1 MSDFL
6 TLFKYEF
13 KLQFPFGFKK
23 GKKADFVGNLLSLLI
38 SLLII
43 VVFVFLISSV
53 VNNYIAV
60 KINKVEDPIAR
71 SMELLNVFYLII
83 IVAMSLLGVE
93 KMRKSLTEKRDKEI
107 FLRLP
112 VKPQSIFLSKIS
124 VLMIINYIMAFSL
137 VVPVNLIFF
146 LALDLIYTFWL
157 STLLVWLIFPLV
169 PFLISSILIIPYIK
183 VIDFIKEKYAIIFIL
198 LSSIL
203 IGAFMLYSELLKV
216 VEELLATGSIKFLF
230 NSEFTEFLQKLLAY
244 AYPANSLASIAFNT
258 NMLES
263 LLVSF
268 LVMTLSGVIVYFV
281 TKNLFYITLYKNEDR
296 VRKGRKNESYKTM
309 NPTLALMKKEFISV
323 FRDSKHI
330 FAYFSIATAMPMMV
344 YCCYSLFNTLIINT
358 IGINVSFALALL
370 VVLMFSVL
378 TNTFCATNIT
388 RDGVAALKVK
398 AMPVGASTVL
408 LAKILF
414 CAIVSSLSVI
424 ASSVVLIVLSKVS
437 VIDAVVVAL
446 IGLVFSMT
454 QIFVSTRLDL
464 NHAKVSLSPLEI
476 EKESSKTIS
485 KVVFIGLILSL
496 VMGLLSVVISIFATT
511 SGEGLIEGLAIKP
524 IYAYVVPAGIAVLY
538 FVFGFIYYKAR
549 IAKSYENLVK

>member
-23 GKKADFVGNLLSLLI
+23 GKKDFVGSFLSLLI

-53 VNNYIAV
+53 VENYIAV

-71 SMELLNVFYLII
+71 ATELLNAFYMII
-83 IVAMSLLGVE
+83 IVAMSLLSVE
-93 KMRKSLTEKRDKEI
+93 KMRKSLTDKRDKEI

-112 VKPQSIFLSKIS
+112 VKPQTIFLSKIS
-124 VLMIINYIMAFSL
+124 VLMIINYIMAFTL
-137 VVPVNLIFF
+137 VVPVNLIFY
-146 LALDLIYTFWL
+146 LALDLTSTFWL
-157 STLLVWLIFPLV
+157 STALVWLILPVV
-169 PFLISSILIIPYIK
+169 PFLIASILIIPYIK
-183 VIDFIKEKYAIIFIL
+183 IIDFIKEKYAIIFVL

-203 IGAFMLYSELLKV
+203 IAAFMLYSELLHV
-216 VEELLATGSIKFLF
+216 VEELLETGSIKFLF
-230 NSEFTEFLQKLLAY
+230 NAEFTETLQMLLTY

-258 NMLES
+258 NLLES
-263 LLVSF
+263 LLVSG
-268 LVMTLSGVIVYFV
+268 LVVVVSAIIVYLV

-296 VRKGRKNESYKTM
+296 VRKFKKVTKYKTSK
-309 NPTLALMKKEFISV
+309 PTAALMKKEFISV

-398 AMPVGASTVL
+398 AFPVGASTVL

-414 CAIVSSLSVI
+414 CSIVSSLSVI
-424 ASSVVLIVLSKVS
+424 LSAVVLITLSKVQI
-437 VIDAVVVAL
+437 IDAAVVAV
-446 IGLVFSMT
+446 IALVFSMT
-454 QIFVSTRLDL
+454 QIFISTRLDL
-464 NHAKVSLSPLEI
+464 NHAKVSLSPLEV
-476 EKESSKTIS
+476 ERESSKTVS

-496 VMGLLSVVISIFATT
+496 VMGLLSVVISILATNT
-511 SGEGLIEGLAIKP
+511 GDSLIPGLVIRP
-524 IYAYVVPAGIAVLY
+524 IYSYLVPALIAVLY
-538 FVFGFIYYKAR
+538 FALGLVYYR
-549 IAKSYENLVK
+549 VNISKSYEKLVK